1 MSYRGSMFLVRQGC
15 PYKPH
20 YYRDNNNLDQDTIK
34 QYKDC
39 VKAASPSEVGSG
51 WTYSNNNVCLVK
63 PYQGNKAANSL

>member
-34 QYKDC
+34 QYKNC

-51 WTYSNNNVCLVK
+51 WTGHI
-63 PYQGNKAANSL
+63 PTTIYQGNKAYVIVIGDE